1 MDTLDRETQTPN
13 SGREQGGWITFPF
26 IIGALAGLTLAG
38 GGWVANL
45 IVYLIEVF
53 NLKSIDAAQV
63 SNIVNGG
70 SSLFPIVGAI
80 IADSFLGCFS
90 VISIFSCI
98 SLLGTGFLALTAT
111 LNSLRPQPC
120 NDGSSFCKAPSKVQ
134 FLVLYA
140 GIALASIGQGGTRF
154 TLATMG
160 ANQFHKP
167 QQQGIFFNWYFF
179 TQYTASVVSS
189 TAVVYIEDNLSWG
202 LGFGICVAANFI
214 GLAIFLL
221 GNRFYLHD
229 KPQGSPFMNIARVMV
244 AAFKKRNF
252 PLSSMG
258 EDYYNEHNQAMTLDA
273 AAPKKSFSFLNRA
286 SLKAEGDIG
295 SDGSIAKTWSLCT
308 VQHVEDMK
316 TLIRI
321 FPLWSSSILL
331 GTPIAIQAS
340 LTILQALS
348 MDRHLG
354 QHFKIPAGSILVI
367 ELIFSSIF
375 LTLIDRFLCPMWQKL
390 TRKSPS
396 ALQRIGIGHVLNVL
410 GMAVSALVESKRLKM
425 VHAHHLQSQPNSIV
439 AMLALWLFP
448 QLVLVGIGE
457 AFHFPGQVALYYQE
471 FPASLRSTAT
481 AMIAMIIGI
490 SFYLSTAIIDF
501 LRRVTSWLPDNIN
514 NGRLDHVYWAL
525 TVAGLLNFGYYLACA
540 RLYKYQNVEKEV
552 ADSSG

>member
-1 MDTLDRETQTPN
+1 MDREIQTPN
-13 SGREQGGWITFPF
+13 SGRKQGDWLTFPF

-38 GGWVANL
+38 GGWLANL
-45 IVYLIEVF
+45 IVYLIQAF

-63 SNIVNGG
+63 SNLVNGG

-80 IADSFLGCFS
+80 IVDSFLGCFS
-90 VISIFSCI
+90 VVSIFSCI

-111 LNSLRPQPC
+111 LNSLKPQPC
-120 NDGSSFCKAPSKVQ
+120 NDDGSSFCKAPSNVQ
-134 FLVLYA
+134 FLVLYT

-154 TLATMG
+154 TLATTG

-179 TQYTASVVSS
+179 TQSTASV
-189 TAVVYIEDNLSWG
+189 
-202 LGFGICVAANFI
+202 
-214 GLAIFLL
+214 
-221 GNRFYLHD
+221 
-229 KPQGSPFMNIARVMV
+229 PQGSPFMNIARVIV

-252 PLSSMG
+252 PLSSMSQN
-258 EDYYNEHNQAMTLDA
+258 YYCERNQPITVEA
-273 AAPKKSFSFLNRA
+273 AAPKKSFRFLNRA
-286 SLKAEGDIG
+286 SLIAEEDIE
-295 SDGSIAKTWSLCT
+295 SDGSIAKPWRLCT
-308 VQHVEDMK
+308 VQNAEDLK

-321 FPLWSSSILL
+321 CPLWSSSIFL

-340 LTILQALS
+340 LTILQALT

-354 QHFKIPAGSILVI
+354 QHFKIPAGSILVLV
-367 ELIFSSIF
+367 LISTSIF

-396 ALQRIGIGHVLNVL
+396 ALQRIGVGHVLNVL
-410 GMAVSALVESKRLKM
+410 GMAVSALVESKRLKT
-425 VHAHHLQSQPNSIV
+425 VHAHHLQSQPSSIV
-439 AMLALWLFP
+439 PMLALWLSP

-514 NGRLDHVYWAL
+514 NGRLDNVYWIL
-525 TVAGLLNFGYYLACA
+525 TVVGLLNFCYFLACS
-540 RLYKYQNVEKEV
+540 RMYKYQNVEKEV